1 MFKTAYDTLAG
12 KKSLEPDTIEKLS
25 SYLVLSANSEDTQLV
40 KTKRSDSANGVYR
53 LIPGGAD
60 IPAFS
65 QPIYIEN
72 TNDTRAIVVD
82 IRPFVTVTNMK
93 NKEYKVNNHYSYDSI
108 LERLVLQTMWLEF
121 GTQKILG
128 LGLFPMRVFSRWV
141 TNVLAK
147 KLAVSQ
153 DVQYALSI
161 LSCYYY
167 YCLHD
172 DSGDMEFTP
181 VTMSRIVGLIHR
193 ATGYEMRN
201 IHDLVSKLPI
211 VRDIDGFIRIV
222 KEGTNSSRLD
232 TLNSAGLFLL
242 LGPTVNG
249 HDPRVTAAVA
259 LEHPPTFVGLVHG
272 ALTFRGAGKTGL
284 GEVIKPISNI
294 QDAKD
299 FTGAYRGLVS
309 EFSK

>member
-12 KKSLEPDTIEKLS
+12 KKSLEPDTMERLS
-25 SYLVLSANSEDTQLV
+25 SYLVLNAKAEDSQLI
-40 KTKRSDSANGVYR
+40 KTDRSDSANGVYR

-72 TNDTRAIVVD
+72 SNDTRAIVID
-82 IRPFVTVTNMK
+82 IRPFVTVTNVK
-93 NKEYKVNNHYSYDSI
+93 NKEYKVNNYYSYHSI
-108 LERLVLQTMWLEF
+108 LERLVLQTMWIES
-121 GTQKILG
+121 GTIKILG
-128 LGLFPMRVFSRWV
+128 LGLFPMRVFQRWV

-147 KLAVSQ
+147 KLAMSQ
-153 DVQYALSI
+153 DVQYAVGI
-161 LSCYYY
+161 LSSYYY

-172 DSGDMEFTP
+172 SSGDMEFTA

-193 ATGYEMRN
+193 ATGYELRD
-201 IHDLVSKLPI
+201 IHDLVSRLPI
-211 VRDIDGFIRIV
+211 VRDLDGFIRIL

-232 TLNSAGLFLL
+232 SINSAGMYML
-242 LGPTVNG
+242 LGPTVTG
-249 HDPRVTAAVA
+249 HDPRVTAAIA
-259 LEHPPTFVGLVHG
+259 LEHPPTFVGLVYG
-272 ALTFRGAGKTGL
+272 ALTFRGAGKSGL

-294 QDAKD
+294 QDARD
-299 FTGAYRGLVS
+299 FTAAYRGLVS